1 MKSSYIFRI
10 LAIFLAMLIFSHF
23 AYSLPSHSSTQRDY
37 IHYDAKNLDDLWE
50 DYIATKNSD
59 DLLKMIKFI
68 NNNDDFILFASYEL
82 VNRKVLNDI
91 AQTANKKPPF
101 TFDDIFDSIDKRYPK
116 NKNEIKAHVVTVAAA
131 IWSMQSNQKEHPQTN
146 QAVKKIMQQHP
157 ELDYW
162 KRIHKL
168 LKN

>member
-23 AYSLPSHSSTQRDY
+23 AYSHSSTQRNY
-37 IHYDAKNLDDLWE
+37 IHYDAKNLDDLWK
-50 DYIATKNSD
+50 DYFATKNSN

-68 NNNDDFILFASYEL
+68 NNNNDFILFASYEM

-91 AQTANKKPPF
+91 AQAANKKPPF
-101 TFDDIFDSIDKRYPK
+101 TFDDIFNSIDKRYPK
-116 NKNEIKAHVVTVAAA
+116 NKNEIKAHVMTVAAA
-131 IWSMQSNQKEHPQTN
+131 IWSMQSNQKQYPQVN

-162 KRIHKL
+162 KRIHRF
-168 LKN
+168 LKS